1 MSNEIFV
8 IGHKNPDT
16 DSICSAIAY
25 AYLKGKISD
34 NIYIPKRAGDLNPE
48 TKFVLEYFNIS
59 SPEYIADVK
68 TQVRDVEIKPIE
80 ASSPDISLK
89 KAWQIM
95 KSLGIATL
103 PVSKDGQGLSG
114 IITVGDITQSYMDMY
129 DSMVLSRA
137 KTTYKNVLEVLD
149 GVMITDEVDKY
160 IQAGNVLIG
169 AMNPDVMESYI
180 SKGDIVILGNRY
192 ESQLCA
198 IEMGAQ
204 CLIVTGGL
212 PVSTSIRKLAELNKC
227 TIISTDYD
235 TYTAARAINQ
245 SIPIGYFMKAEE
257 LTVFSLDD
265 TIEEIRDIMVNKRF
279 RNFPIVDE
287 NNTFVGLI
295 SRASLINMTRKN
307 VILVDHNER
316 LQSVEGLEEAL
327 VLEIIDHHRIGDIQT
342 VSPVYFRNQPLGST
356 STIVASIYKENG
368 VVIPENI
375 AGILCAAIISDTL
388 MFKSPT
394 CTSYDIEIAKNLA
407 ELAQINIEEFS
418 ARMFRAGASLDTKTD
433 QEIFYQD
440 FKQFNAGKLA
450 LGVGQINSIDNEI
463 LEKIKERMIP
473 FMKKVYKER
482 PYDMILFML
491 TNIME
496 ESTEL
501 IFIGS
506 NKEIINTAFN
516 IEVKDN
522 CVRLPGVV
530 SRKKQVIPPILNAI
544 NK

>member
-1 MSNEIFV
+1 
-8 IGHKNPDT
+8 
-16 DSICSAIAY
+16 
-25 AYLKGKISD
+25 
-34 NIYIPKRAGDLNPE
+34 
-48 TKFVLEYFNIS
+48 
-59 SPEYIADVK
+59 
-68 TQVRDVEIKPIE
+68 
-80 ASSPDISLK
+80 
-89 KAWQIM
+89 
-95 KSLGIATL
+95 
-103 PVSKDGQGLSG
+103 
-114 IITVGDITQSYMDMY
+114 MDMY

-137 KTTYKNVLEVLD
+137 KTTYKNILEVLD
-149 GVMITDEVDKY
+149 GIMITDEVDKY
-160 IQAGNVLIG
+160 IQTGNVLIG

-212 PVSTSIRKLAELNKC
+212 PVSSSIRKLAELNKC

-279 RNFPIVDE
+279 RNFPVVDE
-287 NNTFVGLI
+287 NNAFIGLI
-295 SRASLINMTRKN
+295 SRASLINMRRKN

-368 VVIPENI
+368 IVIPENI
-375 AGILCAAIISDTL
+375 AGILCAAILSDTL

-394 CTSYDIEIAKNLA
+394 CTSYDIEVARNLA
-407 ELAQINIEEFS
+407 DLAQINIEEFS
-418 ARMFRAGASLDTKTD
+418 AKMFRAGASLDTKTD

-450 LGVGQINSIDNEI
+450 LGVGQINSIDSEI
-463 LEKIKERMIP
+463 LDKIKERIIP

-501 IFIGS
+501 VFIGS

-516 IEVKDN
+516 VEVKNN
-522 CVRLPGVV
+522 CVKLPGVV
-530 SRKKQVIPPILNAI
+530 SRKKQVIPPLLNAI